1 MMHRYT
7 GGAPCYTIRKEL
19 PSKRCRFLLAAM
31 ARAPGKKSRSSQ
43 SKKKKT
49 ASVKTGGV
57 GFPKLKDVLFKPDR
71 LKYVRKIV
79 RSESCVFCDA
89 MLAGA
94 QVESLLL
101 GVHGEAM
108 AILNK
113 YPYNNGHLLILPTR
127 HVGGFGELTRA
138 ELADTQWLLQKA
150 YRVLTEVYAPSGF
163 NVGLNLGAAA
173 GAGIPEHLHW
183 HLIPRWSGDTNFFP
197 LIAGTKVVVETIED
211 TFERLRPHFA

>member
-1 MMHRYT
+1 MRRHT
-7 GGAPCYTIRKEL
+7 GGAPCYTIRKAL
-19 PSKRCRFLLAAM
+19 LSKHSRFLLAAM
-31 ARAPGKKSRSSQ
+31 SRVPGKKSRSSS
-43 SKKKKT
+43 SKKKKI
-49 ASVKTGGV
+49 ASAKTGL
-57 GFPKLKDVLFKPDR
+57 GFPKLKDVLFKPER

-127 HVGGFGELTRA
+127 HVGDFGELTRT

-173 GAGIPEHLHW
+173 GAGLPEHLHW

-197 LIAGTKVVVETIED
+197 LIAETKVVVETIED

>member
-1 MMHRYT
+1 MMRRHT
-7 GGAPCYTIRKEL
+7 SGAPCYTIRKEL
-19 PSKRCRFLLAAM
+19 LSKRRRFLLAAM
-31 ARAPGKKSRSSQ
+31 ARASKKKSRSSQ
-43 SKKKKT
+43 TKTKKT
-49 ASVKTGGV
+49 ASAKTNRE
-57 GFPKLKDVLFKPDR
+57 FPKLKDVLFKPER
-71 LKYVRKIV
+71 LRYVRKIV

-89 MLAGA
+89 MRAGA

-113 YPYNNGHLLILPTR
+113 YPYNNGHLLVLPTR
-127 HVGGFGELTRA
+127 HVGNFGELTRA

-150 YRVLTEVYAPSGF
+150 YRVLTEVYSPSGF

-197 LIAGTKVVVETIED
+197 LIAETKVVVETIED

>member
-1 MMHRYT
+1 ML
-7 GGAPCYTIRKEL
+7 PVIRQKEL
-19 PSKRCRFLLAAM
+19 LSKHSRFLLAAM
-31 ARAPGKKSRSSQ
+31 SRVSRKKSLSRK
-43 SKKKKT
+43 SKKQKT
-49 ASVKTGGV
+49 AALQPGA
-57 GFPKLKDVLFKPDR
+57 GFPKLKDVLFKPER

-79 RSESCVFCDA
+79 RSEGCVFCDA

-94 QVESLLL
+94 KVESLLL

-127 HVGGFGELTRA
+127 HVGNFGELTRA

-150 YRVLTEVYAPSGF
+150 YRILSEVYAPSGF
-163 NVGLNLGAAA
+163 NVGLNLGTAA

-197 LIAGTKVVVETIED
+197 LIAETKVVVETIED